1 MRIMSTRSA
10 RRQRA
15 RRGGGRRAVAGFAL
29 LLVAA
34 IVPAAA
40 TAGTGAAGSDRSLDS
55 NVIDGSYIV
64 VYNDSAES
72 VGAATDAREAEL
84 GFKSTHRYRS
94 AVNGFSAELT
104 DDQVDALSSDPAVD
118 FVQADRMA
126 HASAFVPRVAGEPV
140 SPTGVR
146 RIVAA
151 KGNLV
156 RQKAVDNVAVIDT
169 GINLSHPDLNAVNG
183 KDCVDLGTTA
193 EDGNGHGTHVSG
205 TIGAENDGAGVTGVA
220 PGTRIYAVRVLNNA
234 GSGSFAQIICG
245 IDWVTANA
253 ATKNIEVANM
263 SLGGALGGAQSACPG
278 TSDAMHL
285 AICNATDA
293 NTNVTF
299 VVAAGNSAY
308 DFDFA
313 PNPDVPAAYKEVLT
327 VTAMSD
333 SDGRPGAL
341 GPRPS
346 CRSDAFDDREAPF
359 SNFAHT
365 AAGRAHTIDAPG
377 TCIRSTWLAGGY
389 NTISGTSM
397 ASPHMAGIAALCH
410 RELGSPNGPC
420 QARTPAQNIAY
431 LRSQADTYNTAN
443 PNYGFLHDPIST
455 PFAGV
460 YFGFLSRAPNPLP

>member
-1 MRIMSTRSA
+1 M
-10 RRQRA
+10 
-15 RRGGGRRAVAGFAL
+15 
-29 LLVAA
+29 
-34 IVPAAA
+34 
-40 TAGTGAAGSDRSLDS
+40 
-55 NVIDGSYIV
+55 
-64 VYNDSAES
+64 
-72 VGAATDAREAEL
+72 
-84 GFKSTHRYRS
+84 
-94 AVNGFSAELT
+94 
-104 DDQVDALSSDPAVD
+104 
-118 FVQADRMA
+118 
-126 HASAFVPRVAGEPV
+126 
-140 SPTGVR
+140 SPTGIR

-156 RQKAVDNVAVIDT
+156 RQKAVDNVAVIDS
-169 GINLSHPDLNAVNG
+169 GANLSHPDLNVVSG
-183 KDCVDLGTTA
+183 KDCVDLGTPA

-205 TIGAENDGAGVTGVA
+205 TIGAKNNGAGVTGVA

-299 VVAAGNSAY
+299 VVAAGNSAW
-308 DFDFA
+308 DFDFV

-333 SDGRPGAL
+333 SDGKPGAL
-341 GPRPS
+341 GAPPS

-377 TCIRSTWLAGGY
+377 TCIQSTWLAGGY
-389 NTISGTSM
+389 NIDLRDQHGF
-397 ASPHMAGIAALCH
+397 AAHGGHRGALSP
-410 RELGSPNGPC
+410 
-420 QARTPAQNIAY
+420 
-431 LRSQADTYNTAN
+431 
-443 PNYGFLHDPIST
+443 
-455 PFAGV
+455 
-460 YFGFLSRAPNPLP
+460 